1 MGVWRIPRKRRRI
14 FRVRLTIFILLLLG
28 IFIIV
33 FLKPI
38 SSTFRS
44 YKKINIEI
52 YNGCSDFCKAV
63 GVEGI
68 AENLID
74 KIKDNQFNVLQP
86 QDHPIYRVKLK
97 SEIIFPPDKTEEVK
111 GIHILLPSA
120 LIREDKKLNNTIR
133 IILGVDSIKSLSSL
147 RSDSRS
153 VVFILDKKNYE
164 DLKPRLS
171 RDFKVL
177 NPVIIRGD
185 ESINEFK
192 TINIFSPRDR
202 LTQVKELKRI
212 FGREEI
218 REKIDNNYSHI
229 IVVIPPSYAG
239 AIYRDYS
246 IIVRKSE
253 FKLYLYKG
261 DSLIKTYP
269 VAIGKNP
276 GDKREVGDCRT
287 PEGDFYITSIE
298 DSSSWVHDFGDGKG
312 PIKGAYGP
320 WFLRLYTGADR
331 TKSGKAWEGIGIH
344 GTHNPASI
352 GKMASEGCIRMRNED
367 IMELRERVKIGTPV
381 KIEP

>member
-1 MGVWRIPRKRRRI
+1 MGLRRVPRKRRRI
-14 FRVRLTIFILLLLG
+14 FRIRLTLFILSLLG
-28 IFIIV
+28 IFIII
-33 FLKPI
+33 FFKPI

-63 GVEGI
+63 GIEGI
-68 AENLID
+68 AEEFID

-86 QDHPIYRVKLK
+86 RDHPRYRVKLK
-97 SEIIFPPDKTEEVK
+97 SEIITPPDKIEEIKNLQV
-111 GIHILLPSA
+111 LLPYA
-120 LIREDKKLNNTIR
+120 LIKEDKDLNNTIR
-133 IILGVDSIKSLSSL
+133 IILGIDSIKSLSSL
-147 RSDSRS
+147 RNDGRS
-153 VVFILDKKNYE
+153 VVFIVDKKNYE
-164 DLKPRLS
+164 NLKPRLS
-171 RDFKVL
+171 RDFKML

-185 ESINEFK
+185 ESINEFR
-192 TINIFSPRDR
+192 TINIFSPRDG
-202 LTQVKELKRI
+202 LAQVRELKRI

-218 REKIDNNYSHI
+218 RERIDNNYSHI
-229 IVVIPPSYAG
+229 IVVVPPSYAG
-239 AIYRDYS
+239 AIYREYS

-261 DSLIKTYP
+261 DCLIKTYP

-287 PEGDFYITSIE
+287 PEGDFYIISIE

-344 GTHNPASI
+344 GTHDPASI

-367 IMELRERVKIGTPV
+367 IVELKERVKVGTPV